1 MAFTINGVLQVLI
14 FAALVLLVTKPVGLY
29 IYHVLQGDRTWFTP
43 VFKPVERVFYRISGV
58 NEQEEHNWLRYTLDM
73 LFFTIAGLLLLYL
86 LQRTQQWLPLNPMGQ
101 VAVPASTAFNTAASF
116 STNTNWQSYAGEQT
130 MSYFTQMV
138 GLAFHN
144 FASAA
149 YGLALAIAIT
159 RGFTR
164 RGTQNLGNFYVDL
177 TRSILYILLPLA
189 TIIALFYIS
198 QGVIQNFRTY
208 DVVTS
213 LEGFKQVIAQGPVA
227 SQEAIK
233 ELGNNGGGF
242 FNANSAHPFENPN
255 ALTNF
260 VEVFSELV
268 IPASLFWVFGK
279 MAKDTRQGWTLW
291 AFSIILFFIGIGIAM
306 PAEQSGNAQLTQYHI
321 DQQASNVQSG
331 GNMEGK
337 EARFGITDSV
347 LFAVTTTDTSTGAV
361 NSSHDSYTPLGGLV
375 PLINIALGELVF
387 GGIGAGLYGLL
398 VFAVIAVFI
407 AGLMVGRT
415 PEYLGKKIERKEMMM
430 AALAILILPASILGF
445 SAVAAVIPQGLTGIG
460 NAGPHGLSEI
470 LYAFTSANGNNG
482 SAFGGLTVTNDFWEW
497 SLGMA
502 MIIGRL
508 MFVIPI
514 LALAGSLSNKR
525 VIPAGLGT
533 FPTTG
538 PLWVSLLIG
547 VVLIVGALTYFPA
560 YALGPV
566 VEHLLLLAGKTF

>member
-1 MAFTINGVLQVLI
+1 MAFTVNGVLQVLI
-14 FAALVLLVTKPVGLY
+14 FAALVFLVTKPLGLY
-29 IYHVLQGDRTWFTP
+29 IYHVLQGDRTWLSP
-43 VFKPVERVFYRISGV
+43 ALVPVERMLYRIAGV
-58 NEQEEHNWLRYTLDM
+58 HEQEEHNWLRYTIDM
-73 LFFTIAGLLLLYL
+73 LVFTVSGMLLLYL
-86 LQRTQQWLPLNPMGQ
+86 IQRTQQVLPLNPAGQ
-101 VAVPASTAFNTAASF
+101 LAVPPSTAFNTAASF
-116 STNTNWQSYAGEQT
+116 STNTNWQSYGGEQT

-144 FASAA
+144 FSSAA
-149 YGLALAIAIT
+149 YGLAIAVAVT

-164 RGTQNLGNFYVDL
+164 RGTQNIGNFYVDL
-177 TRSILYILLPLA
+177 TRGILYILLPLS
-189 TIIALFYIS
+189 ILIALFYVS
-198 QGVIQNFRTY
+198 QGVIQNFKPY
-208 DVVTS
+208 DAVTS
-213 LEGFKQVIAQGPVA
+213 LDGFKQIIAQGPLA

-260 VEVFSELV
+260 VEVFSEFA
-268 IPASLFWVFGK
+268 IPAALFWMFGK
-279 MAKDTRQGWTLW
+279 MASDTRQGWSLW
-291 AFSIILFFIGIGIAM
+291 VFSIILFFVGIGIAM
-306 PAEQSGNAQLTQYHI
+306 PAEQLGNPQLTQYHI
-321 DQQASNVQSG
+321 NQQASDTRSG

-337 EARFGITDSV
+337 EVRFGITDSV

-361 NSSHDSYTPLGGLV
+361 NSSHDSYTPLGGIV
-375 PLINIALGELVF
+375 PLLNIALGELVF
-387 GGIGAGLYGLL
+387 GGIGAGLYDLL
-398 VFAVIAVFI
+398 VFAIIAVFI

-415 PEYLGKKIERKEMMM
+415 PEYLGKKVERKEMMM

-445 SAVAAVIPQGLTGIG
+445 SAIASVIPQGLAGVG

-502 MIIGRL
+502 MLIGRL

-525 VIPAGLGT
+525 VIPVGLGT

-538 PLWVSLLIG
+538 PLWVSLLVG
-547 VVLIVGALTYFPA
+547 VVIIVGALTYFPA
-560 YALGPV
+560 YALGPI

>member
-1 MAFTINGVLQVLI
+1 MAFTVNGVVQVLI
-14 FAALVLLVTKPVGLY
+14 FAALVLLVTKPLGLY
-29 IYHVLQGDRTWFTP
+29 IYHVLRGDRTWLSP
-43 VFKPVERVFYRISGV
+43 ALVPVERILYRISGV
-58 NEQEEHNWLRYTLDM
+58 NEQEEHNWLRYTINM
-73 LFFTIAGLLLLYL
+73 LVFTAAGLLLLYL
-86 LQRTQQWLPLNPMGQ
+86 IQRTQQLLPLNPQGQ
-101 VAVPASTAFNTAASF
+101 LPVPPSTAFNTAASF
-116 STNTNWQSYAGEQT
+116 STNTNWQSYGGEQT

-144 FASAA
+144 FSSAA
-149 YGLALAIAIT
+149 YGLAIAIAVT

-164 RGTQNLGNFYVDL
+164 RGTQHIGNFYVDL
-177 TRSILYILLPLA
+177 TRSILYILLPFSI
-189 TIIALFYIS
+189 IIALFYVS
-198 QGVIQNFRTY
+198 QGVIQNFKPY

-213 LEGFKQVIAQGPVA
+213 LEGFKQTIGQGPLA

-260 VEVFSELV
+260 VQLFSEFA
-268 IPASLFWVFGK
+268 IPAALFWVFGK
-279 MAKDTRQGWTLW
+279 MASDTRQGWTLW
-291 AFSIILFFIGIGIAM
+291 IFSIILFFVGIGVAM
-306 PAEQSGNAQLTQYHI
+306 PAEQLGNPQLARYHI
-321 DQQASNVQSG
+321 DQQVSNVQSG

-337 EARFGITDSV
+337 EVRFGITDSV

-361 NSSHDSYTPLGGLV
+361 NSSHDSYTPLGGIV
-375 PLINIALGELVF
+375 PLVNIALGELVF
-387 GGIGAGLYGLL
+387 GGIGAGLYDLL

-415 PEYLGKKIERKEMMM
+415 PEYLGKKVERKEMMM

-445 SAVAAVIPQGLTGIG
+445 SAIASVIPQGLAGVG

-502 MIIGRL
+502 MLIGRL

-525 VIPAGLGT
+525 IIPAGLGT

-538 PLWVSLLIG
+538 PLWISLLVG
-547 VVLIVGALTYFPA
+547 VVIIVGALTYFPA
-560 YALGPV
+560 YALGPI
-566 VEHLLLLAGKTF
+566 VEHLLLLSGKTF